1 LSVKQL
7 VPPPIFKFSKFEVTI
22 MSNELFV
29 ELSDEQQEIVA
40 GGASFSLGQYL
51 TQSQFQQVV
60 GSVGG
65 ASTAGP
71 GGASSGA
78 VISGG
83 ATNTSTSTLL
93 AGLNIIS

>member
-1 LSVKQL
+1 
-7 VPPPIFKFSKFEVTI
+7 

-40 GGASFSLGQYL
+40 GGASFNLGTYS
-51 TQSQFQQVV
+51 TTAQFQQVI

-71 GGASSGA
+71 TGATSGA

-83 ATNTSTSTLL
+83 ATNTSTSTILS
-93 AGLNIIS
+93 GLGIIS